1 MLNSPG
7 ISEICPPSLSSIS
20 KMAFEILIAYTVFK
34 KKSVWVNKVELWR
47 IELYIEL

>member
-7 ISEICPPSLSSIS
+7 ISEICPSSLSSIS

-34 KKSVWVNKVELWR
+34 KKKWVNKVELWGT
-47 IELYIEL
+47 EL